1 MNNVRRIAQVAM
13 SHVRDVKVV
22 HTITNKVFISV
33 PLYFEK
39 EMIFQSARVQ
49 GGELIIE
56 GKINKPKIDGN
67 IQSKSEGCN
76 DLKSDASKTST
87 LL

>member
-1 MNNVRRIAQVAM
+1 M

>member
-13 SHVRDVKVV
+13 SHTRDVSVI
-22 HTITNKVFISV
+22 HTISNKVFITV

-49 GGELIIE
+49 RGELIIE
-56 GKINKPKIDGN
+56 GKINKPQIDGTFQ
-67 IQSKSEGCN
+67 IKSEECAAVESN
-76 DLKSDASKTST
+76 ESKAST
-87 LL
+87 LI